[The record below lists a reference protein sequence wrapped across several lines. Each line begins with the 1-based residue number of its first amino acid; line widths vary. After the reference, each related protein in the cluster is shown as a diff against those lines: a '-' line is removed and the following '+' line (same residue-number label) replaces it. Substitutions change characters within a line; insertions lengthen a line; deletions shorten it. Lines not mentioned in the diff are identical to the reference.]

1 MRYTT
6 EIYQMLRKANGLEDN
21 DSSMDKAFDAA
32 DKVDIMEDYLTGHGV
47 INDVLTDGIIAIMNA
62 AAQQ

>member
-1 MRYTT
+1 
-6 EIYQMLRKANGLEDN
+6 MLRKANGLEDN

-32 DKVDIMEDYLTGHGV
+32 DTADILEDYLTGHGV

-62 AAQQ
+62 IAQQ

>member
-21 DSSMDKAFDAA
+21 DSSMDKSFDAA
-32 DKVDIMEDYLTGHGV
+32 EKAEIMEDYLTGRG
-47 INDVLTDGIIAIMNA
+47 IIDDVLTDGLIAIMNA
-62 AAQQ
+62 